1 MQRKPFKYRLYP
13 TLMQARLLAQALA
26 VCRYW
31 YNMCIADRKLAWD
44 MEGRSVTKGL
54 QEKTGIYYRVTFP
67 KAQAVFSQTMQVV
80 CDDVDK
86 AYQGRP
92 GLYL

>member
-1 MQRKPFKYRLYP
+1 MQRKAFKYHLYP
-13 TLMQARLLAQALA
+13 TPTQACLLAQVLD

-44 MEGRSVTKGL
+44 MEGRSVTKG
-54 QEKTGIYYRVTFP
+54 
-67 KAQAVFSQTMQVV
+67 QAIFSQTVQVV

-86 AYQGRP
+86 TYQSRP